1 MSKSHLL
8 KYLLIS
14 PNLPVGGFC
23 YSEGM
28 ESYLQHKNFTDS
40 NSVKELIISELE
52 IGQIRLDGKLLLDFF
67 DIFSE
72 LNQGKNLKFNLH
84 KLLSLDKWI
93 LSSKD
98 SVEMREQ
105 QTQMAK
111 SLFDLTKEFGF
122 EYLHKKNKKNSWP
135 LAWSWACYCFEIT
148 KIVMVENFFYAWSAN
163 QLSAALRIIPIGST
177 KAQLIQRDLLEIILQ
192 LPREGKLNDG
202 DILLTNESNFYVEI
216 IAKTENLIEISSKS
230 KIELIKTAYHLGNR
244 HVEVEIEE
252 DILLTKSDYVIE
264 NMLKNFNVDIVNTQK
279 KFFPERGAHSH
290 E

>member
-28 ESYLQHKNFTDS
+28 ESYLQNKKLKDS

-52 IGQIRLDGKLLLDFF
+52 IGQIRLDGTLLIEFF
-67 DIFSE
+67 DIFNE
-72 LNQGKNLKFNLH
+72 IKDEKNLKINMQ

-105 QTQMAK
+105 QTQMSK

-122 EYLHKKNKKNSWP
+122 EYLYENNKKSSWP
-135 LAWSWACYCFEIT
+135 LAWSWACYCFEIP
-148 KIVMVENFFYAWSAN
+148 KLEMVENFFYAWSAN

-177 KAQLIQRDLLEIILQ
+177 KAQLIQIEVLAIISKVSKEIMDKEIHDIYFGNVGLAMAQQNHNDLYT
-192 LPREGKLNDG
+192 KLFRN
-202 DILLTNESNFYVEI
+202 
-216 IAKTENLIEISSKS
+216 
-230 KIELIKTAYHLGNR
+230 
-244 HVEVEIEE
+244 
-252 DILLTKSDYVIE
+252 
-264 NMLKNFNVDIVNTQK
+264 
-279 KFFPERGAHSH
+279 
-290 E
+290 